1 MPKMSRKNIKKEKS
15 TGRTEK
21 GPANKAQ
28 ANKSGTGRADKSVN
42 TIVLDPSLGL
52 SGDMFLGCLFALG
65 ADRREVIRQ
74 VATMPGLEKFN
85 IIAGRVK
92 RRGVT
97 AFRARVVCPDKAR
110 ARDLRTILSMI
121 KKSKINEGA
130 KVAASNAFNVLGKA
144 EGKIHGVPADHVHF
158 HEVGA
163 VDSIVDIVGT
173 AVALSL
179 LGFPKLYHRPFIL
192 GSGTITFS
200 HGTLPLPA
208 PATLEVLKGRTV
220 SFGTEEG
227 EMVTPTGAALA
238 VAFARELPAEMPLR
252 VDEVVYSAGTREK
265 GGAPGMLRASACSVP
280 DHSSGEAE
288 GKDGLRGLVTVIR
301 TTIDDMTPE
310 LFGYV
315 QEKLI
320 EDGALDVFMSSVA
333 MKKNRPGVLLTVLC
347 HPGSEERLSETLF
360 TETTTIGVR
369 IGYEERIELKR
380 SSVHVE
386 TPFGRIAVK
395 RAMLPDGGFKTA
407 PEYESC
413 RKAAREHGVTVR
425 EVFGATVAAS
435 IRTKKKVEA
444 GKNSGSKNTA
454 GAKKKSAAKKKSGAK
469 NK

>member
-1 MPKMSRKNIKKEKS
+1 MPKADRKNKKTKS
-15 TGRTEK
+15 TGRTNK
-21 GPANKAQ
+21 GRTNRPAA
-28 ANKSGTGRADKSVN
+28 GRTID

-65 ADRREVIRQ
+65 ADRREVARQ
-74 VATMPGLEKFN
+74 VATMPGLEKFS
-85 IIAGRVK
+85 IVAGRVK

-97 AFRARVVCPDKAR
+97 AVRARVVCPDKAR
-110 ARDLRTILSMI
+110 ARDLKTILSMI
-121 KKSKINEGA
+121 KRSKIDEGA
-130 KVAASNAFNVLGKA
+130 KVAAANAFNVLGKA

-179 LGFPKLYHRPFIL
+179 LGFPMLYHRPFIL

-238 VAFARELPAEMPLR
+238 VAFARELPAEMLLR

-265 GGAPGMLRASACSVP
+265 GGAPGMLRASACSGP
-280 DHSSGEAE
+280 DLSPCGAE
-288 GKDGLRGLVTVIR
+288 GKDDPRGLVTVIM

-315 QEKLI
+315 QEKLL

-347 HPGSEERLSETLF
+347 QPGSEERLSEALF
-360 TETTTIGVR
+360 RETTTIGVR

-380 SSVHVE
+380 TAAHVD

-395 RAMLPDGGFKTA
+395 HATLPGGDFKTA

-413 RKAAREHGVTVR
+413 RKAARKHGVTVR
-425 EVFGATVAAS
+425 EVFEAAVAAS
-435 IRTKKKVEA
+435 IRTKKK
-444 GKNSGSKNTA
+444 S
-454 GAKKKSAAKKKSGAK
+454 GAKKNPGAKKKSGAK
-469 NK
+469 KK